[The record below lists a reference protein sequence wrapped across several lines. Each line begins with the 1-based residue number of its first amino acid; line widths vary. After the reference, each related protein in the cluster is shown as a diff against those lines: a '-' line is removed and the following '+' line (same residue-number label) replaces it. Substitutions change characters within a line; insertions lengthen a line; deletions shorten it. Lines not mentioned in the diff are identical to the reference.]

1 MQMYYHT
8 KTLLIDIIKSIILYD
23 VDTFDNVSVVND
35 EKRYCSDT
43 HKNFLSKK
51 DLYMLTLN

>member
-1 MQMYYHT
+1 M
-8 KTLLIDIIKSIILYD
+8 LLIDTIKSILYD

-35 EKRYCSDT
+35 ETRYCSDT

-51 DLYMLTLN
+51 TYIFIR